1 VHQLS
6 APAIINDISQP
17 TVVIFDLHTPP
28 NFEKVI
34 DNTGGI
40 QRKGTYKTR
49 EPLSALDD
57 DHARIA
63 SYAHQ
68 LRVILAHSDDLL
80 KFEEICHRAKC
91 QPLPTRFNHHLDVYA
106 MHLFRDDFIDIV
118 SDWIKSLGCW
128 KSAFQ
133 IESCVRYGLLNTY
146 DLLVSLRKPIEAVI
160 RDYASGAND
169 LLRLFSVALRTRAP
183 SESLSA
189 CLARVRVEYPKI
201 KPLNLASGKILC
213 HHAVITP
220 SRILLEGPYVTQSN
234 RVIRHYQTHD
244 PSLID
249 YFLRVEFRDED
260 LLSYRWD
267 YWVDSTSFLQKRI
280 GRILHEGLEIGGRM
294 FKFLAYSNSSLR
306 DHTVWFVARFRD
318 PIDGFV
324 TANRIRASLGD
335 FSKLLRTP
343 SKYGSRIALAFTAT
357 EPSVKIRR
365 GQWEEMDELGPHT
378 DGVGTIS
385 PILADMIWEE
395 KCKAKGYLR
404 ENRVKPSAYQ
414 FRFRGYKGVVVVDSR
429 LEGIKLCL
437 RKSQRKFLVHDKQ
450 AEFEIARTFDYPNP
464 VHLNRFV
471 LLYLL

>member
-1 VHQLS
+1 M
-6 APAIINDISQP
+6 
-17 TVVIFDLHTPP
+17 
-28 NFEKVI
+28 
-34 DNTGGI
+34 
-40 QRKGTYKTR
+40 R
-49 EPLSALDD
+49 
-57 DHARIA
+57 
-63 SYAHQ
+63 
-68 LRVILAHSDDLL
+68 
-80 KFEEICHRAKC
+80 
-91 QPLPTRFNHHLDVYA
+91 
-106 MHLFRDDFIDIV
+106 LFRDDFIDIV

-133 IESCVRYGLLNTY
+133 IESCLRCGLLNTY
-146 DLLVSLRKPIEAVI
+146 NLLSSLQKPIEDVI
-160 RDYASGAND
+160 RDYVSGASD
-169 LLRLFSVALRTRAP
+169 LLRLFSVALRTRAS

-189 CLARVRVEYPKI
+189 CLARVRLEHPKI
-201 KPLNLASGKILC
+201 TPMKLTPGKVLC

-234 RVIRHYQTHD
+234 RVIRHYQSHN
-244 PSLID
+244 PYLID

-267 YWVDSTSFLQKRI
+267 YGVDSTSFLQKRI
-280 GRILHEGLEIGGRM
+280 GRILREGLEIGGRM

-306 DHTVWFVARFRD
+306 DHAVWFVARFRD

-365 GQWEEMDELGPHT
+365 GQWEEIDDLGPHT

-385 PILADMIWEE
+385 PVLADMIWEE

-414 FRFRGYKGVVVVDSR
+414 FRFLGYKGVVVVDSR

-471 LLYLL
+471 FLYLL